1 MSGKSDD
8 ASSGPPPQG
17 PGGASSQEFQHSQV
31 SARVPEK
38 VGRGVF
44 STGVLVLQSAHE
56 FVLDFVQG
64 MVQPRQLA
72 ARVVLP
78 PSFIPNL
85 LSALRDNLVSY
96 QNKFGPPPALKQPA
110 APPSPPP
117 PIEEIYDQ
125 FRLPDDMLGGVY
137 ANGAMIVHTQ
147 AEFCL
152 DFIANF
158 YPRSAVACRVYLAA
172 AQVPLLANSL
182 AQSFQQYQQK
192 IAAQSGKPPQP
203 PSMS

>member
-1 MSGKSDD
+1 MSGKPDD
-8 ASSGPPPQG
+8 PAAGQPPHG
-17 PGGASSQEFQHSQV
+17 PGPSSQEFRHSQV

-44 STGVLVLQSAHE
+44 STGVRVLQTPHE

-85 LSALRDNLVSY
+85 INALRENLASY
-96 QNKFGPPPALKQPA
+96 QAQFGPPPALRQPGGPA
-110 APPSPPP
+110 APT

-125 FRLPDDMLGGVY
+125 LKLPDDMLGGVY

-147 AEFCL
+147 GEFCL

-158 YPRSAVACRVYLAA
+158 YPRAAVACRVYLAA
-172 AQVPLLANSL
+172 AQAPVLMNTLATSL
-182 AQSFQQYQQK
+182 HQYQQN
-192 IAAQSGKPPQP
+192 IAQGGRPPEP
-203 PSMS
+203 PPAA